1 MSPTSS
7 PPRRRRRIRV
17 AGITGDYLHRR
28 PAFQSDDRGFFRE
41 HQSKPRNPMI
51 ARLTR
56 EAEQEPPTGSLR
68 PCAAVVTFG
77 FATATTT
84 GTPGTLPGDAGKAIG
99 KVTGIVT
106 GKTPMAVLRLLAED
120 PNLSVPQV
128 AARLKKSELTI
139 HRTIRTLRE
148 SGRLTRVGPEKGGL
162 LEGASMS
169 AFIEYI
175 VENAG
180 SSRYVRQSGA
190 DAARDSMRL
199 QKEPQG

>member
-1 MSPTSS
+1 ML
-7 PPRRRRRIRV
+7 
-17 AGITGDYLHRR
+17 GR
-28 PAFQSDDRGFFRE
+28 P
-41 HQSKPRNPMI
+41 
-51 ARLTR
+51 
-56 EAEQEPPTGSLR
+56 
-68 PCAAVVTFG
+68 
-77 FATATTT
+77 
-84 GTPGTLPGDAGKAIG
+84 
-99 KVTGIVT
+99 
-106 GKTPMAVLRLLAED
+106 
-120 PNLSVPQV
+120 
-128 AARLKKSELTI
+128 KKSELTI

-190 DAARDSMRL
+190 DTGAARDSMRL